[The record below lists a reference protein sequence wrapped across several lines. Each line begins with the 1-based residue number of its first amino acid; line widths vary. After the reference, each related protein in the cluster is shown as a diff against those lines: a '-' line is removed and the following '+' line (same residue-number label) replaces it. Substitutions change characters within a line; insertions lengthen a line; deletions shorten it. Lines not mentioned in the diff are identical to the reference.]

1 MLLQRLL
8 LLLFPRVCEGKRRDE
23 ASEEEDDDDDNKEVE
38 GGDVRPCI
46 FVSDETKVGDLSLL
60 F

>member
-1 MLLQRLL
+1 M
-8 LLLFPRVCEGKRRDE
+8 LLFPRVCEGKRRGE
-23 ASEEEDDDDDNKEVE
+23 ASEEDDDENKEVE